1 MAHRDQLQEDIFQV
15 VAEVM
20 PLAQVEQAVVEP
32 LEQQELRIQAEVL
45 VEEYQQVA
53 MVDQE

>member
-15 VAEVM
+15 VVEVM
-20 PLAQVEQAVVEP
+20 PLAQVEQVVVEP

-45 VEEYQQVA
+45 VEEYQQVV